1 MQDTAFQTP
10 AKRPHWSAHELV
22 VLGVFAATTK
32 VLSLLI
38 ALAGGGMNPVSLLAK
53 NLIYTTLLII
63 MLYKVR
69 KTGTLSLFVLV
80 NILISMLLM
89 GGSATLIPSMFG
101 AALVAELLLLG
112 TGGVKK
118 SWGPLL
124 AVGLFDFFY
133 RIFSLGMSWLYVREN
148 PAMLYMAIP
157 IIGLGYIGALIGL
170 YTGYKSVGE
179 LRHAGI
185 VRS

>member
-1 MQDTAFQTP
+1 MIKDKTN
-10 AKRPHWSAHELV
+10 PHWDAHELV

-32 VLSLLI
+32 VLTLLI

-53 NLIYTTLLII
+53 NLIYTTLLVV

-89 GGSATLIPSMFG
+89 GGSATLIVSMFG
-101 AALVAELLLLG
+101 AAVVAEAL
-112 TGGVKK
+112 TFCCGGLKRA
-118 SWGPLL
+118 WGPLL
-124 AVGLFDFFY
+124 AVGLFDLFF
-133 RIFSLGMSWLYVREN
+133 RIFSLGMSWLYMREN
-148 PAMLYMAIP
+148 PAMIYMAIP
-157 IIGLGYIGALIGL
+157 IVGLGYIGALMGL
-170 YTGYKSVGE
+170 YTGRKSVGE